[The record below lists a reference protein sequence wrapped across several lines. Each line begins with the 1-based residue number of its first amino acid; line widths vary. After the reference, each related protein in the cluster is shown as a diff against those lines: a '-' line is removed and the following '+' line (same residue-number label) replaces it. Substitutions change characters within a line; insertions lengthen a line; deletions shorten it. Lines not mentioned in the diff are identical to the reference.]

1 MNSTECRNRAEN
13 VLMHTYGRYP
23 VVLDHGDGVYLYD
36 TDGKQYLDFSA
47 GIGVFALGYNNTA
60 YNDALKAQIDKLLH
74 TSNYYYN
81 VPAIE
86 AAKKLLLTTS
96 MPVKDIA
103 STLKFKEATYFMRVF
118 KQKTGYTCTSFKR
131 IFSK

>member
-74 TSNYYYN
+74 TSTAS
-81 VPAIE
+81 VPLLVKNTRSIPE
-86 AAKKLLLTTS
+86 AFARPS
-96 MPVKDIA
+96 AA
-103 STLKFKEATYFMRVF
+103 SRAGSL
-118 KQKTGYTCTSFKR
+118 
-131 IFSK
+131 